1 MDHLSYRGNILTER
15 YEGNTGTRIRGKI
28 LDVVLSENPAVKVI
42 GTHTMARASSWRN
55 DVKAGMS
62 ALLLKNQG
70 KVDGIWASFD
80 GQAYIIDDILQQQGA
95 KKGHPVLV
103 ITDGGADSYR
113 RIATPTTLNLGTSP
127 LPVEIQR

>member
-42 GTHTMARASSWRN
+42 GTHTMASASSWRT

-62 ALLLKNQG
+62 ALLLKTQG
-70 KVDGIWASFD
+70 KDDGIWASFERQNGREPGRERESQD
-80 GQAYIIDDILQQQGA
+80 LESSGGGGVI
-95 KKGHPVLV
+95 KK
-103 ITDGGADSYR
+103 
-113 RIATPTTLNLGTSP
+113 
-127 LPVEIQR
+127 

>member
-80 GQAYIIDDILQQQGA
+80 GQAYIIEDILQQQGA
-95 KKGHPVLV
+95 KKGNTVLV
-103 ITDGGADSYR
+103 SFDGGAESYR
-113 RIATPTTLNLGTSP
+113 RIAAPKSTKKGTDANP
-127 LPVEIQR
+127 FAKIE